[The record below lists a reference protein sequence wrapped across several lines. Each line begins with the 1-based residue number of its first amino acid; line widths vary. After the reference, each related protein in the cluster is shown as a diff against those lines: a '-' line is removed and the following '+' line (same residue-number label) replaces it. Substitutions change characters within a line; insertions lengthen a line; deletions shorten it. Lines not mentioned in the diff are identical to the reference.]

1 MVLILDL
8 YFSCGKAILQLLHPS
23 CKRPLISPHHVTFI
37 QGKTL
42 KVVLKY
48 ELKPD
53 ATLFRHILRL
63 ICFCSLQNIYGYQH
77 SESVI

>member
-8 YFSCGKAILQLLHPS
+8 YFSCGKVILQLLHPS

-42 KVVLKY
+42 KAVLND
-48 ELKPD
+48 ELKTD
-53 ATLFRHILRL
+53 ANLFSHICLD
-63 ICFCSLQNIYGYQH
+63 
-77 SESVI
+77 